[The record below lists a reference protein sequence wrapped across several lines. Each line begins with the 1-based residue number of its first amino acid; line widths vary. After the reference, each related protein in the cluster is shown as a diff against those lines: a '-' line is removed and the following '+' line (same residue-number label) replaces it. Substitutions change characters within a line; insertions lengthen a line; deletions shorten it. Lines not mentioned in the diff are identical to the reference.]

1 MQVAIDL
8 VQHIVVLLEDLI
20 FLLERHMA
28 DSIICVDKFLNLVL
42 CVFYAL
48 LCKFLELSDDITFL
62 LQVGFLL
69 STGAG
74 MSGVACIEEMIASRE
89 ELVPQLVTELLWH
102 GTDGLPF
109 LLQSNKLIT
118 RSLPVCGVGHF
129 LSLLDELA
137 LLLCVGSKLL
147 LQLFEELTLAA
158 EEVVTGGTEALKDLH
173 IHLLWRKAD
182 GLPLLLQGDD
192 SLGVFLP
199 ITNTFIFFFG

>member
-1 MQVAIDL
+1 MLELLIAAGQTATLVVHGILATLGHVAQVLFEVIKTTASHGNMQVAIDL

-89 ELVPQLVTELLWH
+89 VYVSQQL
-102 GTDGLPF
+102 
-109 LLQSNKLIT
+109 
-118 RSLPVCGVGHF
+118 R
-129 LSLLDELA
+129 
-137 LLLCVGSKLL
+137 
-147 LQLFEELTLAA
+147 
-158 EEVVTGGTEALKDLH
+158 
-173 IHLLWRKAD
+173 
-182 GLPLLLQGDD
+182 
-192 SLGVFLP
+192 
-199 ITNTFIFFFG
+199 